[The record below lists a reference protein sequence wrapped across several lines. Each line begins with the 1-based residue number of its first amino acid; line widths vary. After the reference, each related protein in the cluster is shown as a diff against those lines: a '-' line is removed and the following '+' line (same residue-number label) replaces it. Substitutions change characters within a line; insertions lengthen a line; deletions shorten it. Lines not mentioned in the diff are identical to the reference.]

1 MTGRRQFG
9 ILSTSLNNYLTTYF
23 SFTVS
28 KITVILYLEEI
39 GGAVEMKL
47 LSIPVGVSDFAE
59 IRRNGY
65 YYVDK
70 SGLIGELLGTTRTK
84 VTLITRPR
92 RFGKTLGMSMLESFF
107 DIRKDNKALFEEL
120 EIAKRHEL
128 CMEWMNQ
135 WPTVFVSFRQ
145 VDGLNFNSAYDMLT
159 LVISELYKKHLYLLD
174 SDKVDS
180 FDKEIVKQLIQGT
193 ASAKDTK
200 GSLMLLTRLM
210 YQQYGK
216 PVILLI
222 DEYDVPVAKANSNG
236 YYEEMLDVMKGLMQ
250 ALKDNQALCF
260 AVITGCLKIAKESIF
275 TGTNNFISDTITDS
289 RLNEYFGFV
298 QSEVDQILKDADVL
312 DKAESI
318 REWYDGY
325 HFGDF
330 DVYCPW
336 DVMNYLLELQRN
348 PKAKPVSYWKN
359 TSDNAVIRSFID
371 YAGSNITGKLETLL
385 AGGTIVQRV
394 DENLT
399 YDYLHSSEENLW
411 SILYLTGYLTK
422 AREEDYNGKLADGTV
437 ALMIPNAEIKEIF
450 ETTVVKWFDD
460 STKKCDRSTLF
471 DAVWNG
477 DSGNLTKEM
486 NVLLRRTISYH
497 DYKED
502 FYHAFLAGIFTG
514 AGYMVD
520 SNKEHG
526 EGRSDVVVY
535 DPINSRVA
543 IFEAKYTKSL
553 DKLESECDAA
563 IQQID
568 DRMYAKEYEDD
579 YDQIL
584 CYGISFFKKRCMVKK
599 KLVKT

>member
-1 MTGRRQFG
+1 
-9 ILSTSLNNYLTTYF
+9 
-23 SFTVS
+23 
-28 KITVILYLEEI
+28 
-39 GGAVEMKL
+39 MKL
-47 LSIPVGVSDFAE
+47 LSIPVGVSDFEE

-70 SGLIGELLGTTRTK
+70 SGLIGELLGTTGTK

-107 DIRKDNKALFEEL
+107 DIQKDNKALFEEL

-216 PVILLI
+216 PVIILI

-399 YDYLHSSEENLW
+399 YDYLHSSENNLW
-411 SILYLTGYLTK
+411 SMLYLTGYLTK

-563 IQQID
+563 LQQID

>member
-1 MTGRRQFG
+1 
-9 ILSTSLNNYLTTYF
+9 
-23 SFTVS
+23 
-28 KITVILYLEEI
+28 
-39 GGAVEMKL
+39 MKL
-47 LSIPVGVSDFAE
+47 LSIPVGVSDFEE

-70 SGLIGELLGTTRTK
+70 SGLIGELLSTTGTK

-174 SDKVDS
+174 SDKLDS

-193 ASAKDTK
+193 ASAKDMK

-222 DEYDVPVAKANSNG
+222 DEYDVPVAKANRNG

-411 SILYLTGYLTK
+411 SMLYLTGYLTK

-471 DAVWNG
+471 HAVWNG
-477 DSGNLTKEM
+477 DSENLTKEM

-502 FYHAFLAGIFTG
+502 FYHAFLAGICTG

-543 IFEAKYTKSL
+543 VFEAKYTKSL

-563 IQQID
+563 LQQID

-599 KLVKT
+599 KLAN

>member
-1 MTGRRQFG
+1 MAHSVRRIIIIIRRTF
-9 ILSTSLNNYLTTYF
+9 T
-23 SFTVS
+23 FTVS
-28 KITVILYLEEI
+28 KITVILYLEKI

-47 LSIPVGVSDFAE
+47 LRIPVGVSDFAE

-70 SGLIGELLGTTRTK
+70 SGLIGELLGTTGTK

-193 ASAKDTK
+193 ASTKDTK

-399 YDYLHSSEENLW
+399 YDYLHSSENNLW
-411 SILYLTGYLTK
+411 SMLYLTGYLTK

-450 ETTVVKWFDD
+450 ETTVIKWFDD

-535 DPINSRVA
+535 DPINGRVA

-553 DKLESECDAA
+553 DKLESACDAA
-563 IQQID
+563 LQQID
-568 DRMYAKEYEDD
+568 DRMYAEEYEDD
-579 YDQIL
+579 YDQIF

-599 KLVKT
+599 KLAKT

>member
-1 MTGRRQFG
+1 
-9 ILSTSLNNYLTTYF
+9 
-23 SFTVS
+23 
-28 KITVILYLEEI
+28 
-39 GGAVEMKL
+39 MKL
-47 LSIPVGVSDFAE
+47 LSIPVGVSDFEE

-70 SGLIGELLGTTRTK
+70 SGLIGELLGTTGTK

-174 SDKVDS
+174 SDKLDS

-193 ASAKDTK
+193 ASAKDMK

-336 DVMNYLLELQRN
+336 DVMNYLLELQHN

-411 SILYLTGYLTK
+411 SMLYLTGYLTK

-471 DAVWNG
+471 HAVWNG
-477 DSGNLTKEM
+477 DSENLTKEM

-543 IFEAKYTKSL
+543 VFEAKYTKSL

-563 IQQID
+563 LQQID

-599 KLVKT
+599 KLAN

>member
-1 MTGRRQFG
+1 
-9 ILSTSLNNYLTTYF
+9 
-23 SFTVS
+23 
-28 KITVILYLEEI
+28 
-39 GGAVEMKL
+39 MKL
-47 LSIPVGVSDFAE
+47 LSIPVGVSDFEE

-70 SGLIGELLGTTRTK
+70 SGLIGELLGTTGTK

-193 ASAKDTK
+193 ASAKDMK

-411 SILYLTGYLTK
+411 SMLYLTGYLTK

-471 DAVWNG
+471 HAVWNG
-477 DSGNLTKEM
+477 DSENLTKEM

-543 IFEAKYTKSL
+543 VFEAKYTKSL

-563 IQQID
+563 LQQID